1 VTRCSFCGKAR
12 EQGRRLVA
20 GPGVFICQECVQ
32 ICNEVLATGEPPP
45 PAEAALGRDRLH
57 TRLIRR
63 AAVAEPW
70 KQLTRRLRSWRLAV
84 SD

>member
-1 VTRCSFCGKAR
+1 
-12 EQGRRLVA
+12 VA

-32 ICNEVLATGEPPP
+32 ICNQVLAADEPPP
-45 PAEAALGRDRLH
+45 PVEVTSGRGRIH
-57 TRLIRR
+57 ARLIRR
-63 AAVAEPW
+63 AATADPW